1 MQNPDEMMALAVTAF
16 QHWRTS
22 RANRVVKT
30 PPALQQQA
38 AALRASFSSSKIMKA
53 LSVSGTNLK
62 RWGTLFVFINRSK
75 TMVRTLAYDG
85 TGFWLMTKR
94 LSKGKFQG
102 WPKSNPICLRKATDY
117 AIAFYLKLIMN
128 LYLIDTC

>member
-62 RWGTLFVFINRSK
+62 RWSSQKQTKHSLIEFVALPSINEPQPAPLSLE
-75 TMVRTLAYDG
+75 LAFTNG
-85 TGFWLMTKR
+85 CHLR
-94 LSKGKFQG
+94 LCGDIS
-102 WPKSNPICLRKATDY
+102 PAMLT
-117 AIAFYLKLIMN
+117 AITQSVAASSRALS
-128 LYLIDTC
+128 

>member
-22 RANRVVKT
+22 RAHRVVKT
-30 PPALQQQA
+30 PHALQQQA

-62 RWGTLFVFINRSK
+62 RWSSQK
-75 TMVRTLAYDG
+75 Q
-85 TGFWLMTKR
+85 TKR
-94 LSKGKFQG
+94 SLTEFVALPSINEPQPAPLSLELAFTNG
-102 WPKSNPICLRKATDY
+102 CHLRLCENVTNKRVTHAVQTQ
-117 AIAFYLKLIMN
+117 
-128 LYLIDTC
+128 